1 MNRLDFI
8 YNRHSVRKY
17 KDEPIPQKHIE
28 KILHAAV
35 HAPTG
40 KNLQDWHFVVVKDR
54 DKIEQIAQIIE
65 KKNDE
70 ISKKLSDEEWAA
82 NFKKFVRYSTVF
94 RTAPVLVL
102 VYCGEYI
109 PTGVK
114 ELKAIGACEEE
125 IQEIIRTNPGLQSV
139 SAAVENLMLAAADMG
154 YGTCWMTSGNYA
166 AREINQFI
174 NFHKEG
180 HSLVAMTPIGLP
192 AVDPRSPERK
202 PLEDVVTIIE

>member
-8 YNRHSVRKY
+8 YNRHSIRKY

-54 DKIEQIAQIIE
+54 DKIEQIAQVIE

-70 ISKKLSDEEWAA
+70 IAKKLSDEEWAA
-82 NFKKFVRYSTVF
+82 KFKKFVRFSTVF

-109 PTGVK
+109 PTGVE
-114 ELKAIGACEEE
+114 ELKAVGASEEE
-125 IQEIIRTNPGLQSV
+125 LQEIIKTNPGLQSV

-166 AREINQFI
+166 AREINEFI
-174 NFHKEG
+174 NFNKEG
-180 HSLVAMTPIGLP
+180 YSLVAMTPIGLP
-192 AVDPRSPERK
+192 AVDARSPERK